1 LEIYVSPTG
10 HRLLVCY
17 DLELPTTKNLSP
29 PSRTIVVMFG
39 DRMQIILPIPSLPFS
54 FVERHN
60 GGGGHTVKIQVT
72 NTFIRQ
78 TTRDASIRNRK
89 VLVVVVVVVG
99 ITVGVVVVVGGAVRR
114 G

>member
-1 LEIYVSPTG
+1 MIRYVGDLLLPTG
-10 HRLLVCY
+10 NRLLVWY
-17 DLELPTTKNLSP
+17 DLDLEIPTTKNLP
-29 PSRTIVVMFG
+29 PPCGTIVVMFS

-60 GGGGHTVKIQVT
+60 GGGGHTVKIKVT

-78 TTRDASIRNRK
+78 TTRDASIRNHI
-89 VLVVVVVVVG
+89 VLV
-99 ITVGVVVVVGGAVRR
+99 IVGVVGVVGAVGR